1 MIDAL
6 HQKHKNI
13 PRVKT
18 QNDIGDYV
26 AIFDKYKTA
35 TDIKTKIMILQSNPK
50 AYNID
55 KLLDFLSSDDSVFL
69 FYFIG
74 IEPSKIVN
82 QSLVSI
88 FQKDLLNSTIIQ
100 SHWA

>member
-1 MIDAL
+1 
-6 HQKHKNI
+6 
-13 PRVKT
+13 
-18 QNDIGDYV
+18 
-26 AIFDKYKTA
+26 
-35 TDIKTKIMILQSNPK
+35 MILQSNPK

-74 IEPSKIVN
+74 IEPSRIVN

>member
-1 MIDAL
+1 
-6 HQKHKNI
+6 
-13 PRVKT
+13 
-18 QNDIGDYV
+18 
-26 AIFDKYKTA
+26 
-35 TDIKTKIMILQSNPK
+35 MILQSNPK

-88 FQKDLLNSTIIQ
+88 FQKDLQNSILIQ

>member
-1 MIDAL
+1 
-6 HQKHKNI
+6 
-13 PRVKT
+13 
-18 QNDIGDYV
+18 
-26 AIFDKYKTA
+26 
-35 TDIKTKIMILQSNPK
+35 MILQSNPK

-55 KLLDFLSSDDSVFL
+55 KLLDFLSSHDSVFL

-88 FQKDLLNSTIIQ
+88 FQKDLQNSTLIQ

>member
-1 MIDAL
+1 
-6 HQKHKNI
+6 
-13 PRVKT
+13 
-18 QNDIGDYV
+18 
-26 AIFDKYKTA
+26 
-35 TDIKTKIMILQSNPK
+35 MILQSNPK

-74 IEPSKIVN
+74 IEPSRIVN

-88 FQKDLLNSTIIQ
+88 FQKDLLKSTIVQ

>member
-1 MIDAL
+1 
-6 HQKHKNI
+6 
-13 PRVKT
+13 
-18 QNDIGDYV
+18 
-26 AIFDKYKTA
+26 
-35 TDIKTKIMILQSNPK
+35 MILQSNPK

-55 KLLDFLSSDDSVFL
+55 KVLDFLSSDESVFL

-74 IEPSKIVN
+74 IEPSRIVN

>member
-1 MIDAL
+1 
-6 HQKHKNI
+6 
-13 PRVKT
+13 
-18 QNDIGDYV
+18 
-26 AIFDKYKTA
+26 
-35 TDIKTKIMILQSNPK
+35 MILQSNPK

-55 KLLDFLSSDDSVFL
+55 KLLEFLSTNDSVFL

-74 IEPSKIVN
+74 IEPSKIIN

>member
-1 MIDAL
+1 
-6 HQKHKNI
+6 
-13 PRVKT
+13 
-18 QNDIGDYV
+18 
-26 AIFDKYKTA
+26 
-35 TDIKTKIMILQSNPK
+35 MILQSNPK

-74 IEPSKIVN
+74 IEPSRIVN

-88 FQKDLLNSTIIQ
+88 FQKDLLNSTIVQ

>member
-1 MIDAL
+1 
-6 HQKHKNI
+6 
-13 PRVKT
+13 
-18 QNDIGDYV
+18 
-26 AIFDKYKTA
+26 
-35 TDIKTKIMILQSNPK
+35 MILQSNPK

-88 FQKDLLNSTIIQ
+88 FQKDLQNSTLIQ

>member
-1 MIDAL
+1 
-6 HQKHKNI
+6 
-13 PRVKT
+13 
-18 QNDIGDYV
+18 
-26 AIFDKYKTA
+26 
-35 TDIKTKIMILQSNPK
+35 MILQSNPK

-55 KLLDFLSSDDSVFL
+55 KLLDFLSSGDSVFL

-88 FQKDLLNSTIIQ
+88 FQKDLLNSTIVQ